1 MKLFQNLF
9 NKNFF
14 LSISALVFLATI
26 AFTNFGYIKDREYP
40 FGFDDHFAYLIKAKN
55 FEKCWFSECRGLKSI
70 EKQLIK
76 IDKKHEDLNVKNDKN
91 LLLTLERQKARV
103 SKVYHPL
110 YSLIILG
117 FDQYFD
123 DLLKSRIIVHFF
135 FIFFIICAL
144 ILLSNLLFDKTTTIL
159 LLLIFASN
167 NQGFGFG
174 HQINPYVLS
183 QSLSMVV
190 FYSLVKEYKKNIIVF
205 NILSSLMHPIG
216 IFTNII
222 TLIFTI
228 FVNFKEKQKIN
239 ILIIIINSLL
249 IFFIY
254 FNDLSFFEK
263 LSESSAEIF
272 STDLTVLG
280 ILKNNLKTFYYTYG
294 RLYNHYTIPI
304 MFLSSIIFILM
315 KKKKK
320 ISWIV
325 ILIYLMIFMLP
336 LIDKPQVNLPRR
348 FMNIGAVIMVGSLS
362 FVFIQ
367 SYLILINNLFKREKL
382 KFIQSKYKFISYLFP
397 FILFSLLVNVNLGL
411 KNFKNYYSYNSL
423 NYDVK
428 FSTNQTDLIEGE
440 NVLIFD
446 SIERADYFYMLK
458 GLHEKNHFYYYSYDK
473 KILDLDFLKK
483 NKPIYFISM
492 MPFYHNDADVYFSKK
507 DKIEIINNESEE
519 TYFKLGSNIKSR
531 ILINDK
537 VYELNKN
544 NIKNSSDDI
553 FLNDKKIII
562 EVLEGKINFLKLG
575 KQKEFNFPWNRKISA
590 FISVNKNQKSI
601 NFKYPEIL
609 NCSVNIVNDTGS
621 SVLYA
626 LSNCEI

>member
-1 MKLFQNLF
+1 
-9 NKNFF
+9 
-14 LSISALVFLATI
+14 
-26 AFTNFGYIKDREYP
+26 
-40 FGFDDHFAYLIKAKN
+40 
-55 FEKCWFSECRGLKSI
+55 
-70 EKQLIK
+70 
-76 IDKKHEDLNVKNDKN
+76 
-91 LLLTLERQKARV
+91 
-103 SKVYHPL
+103 
-110 YSLIILG
+110 
-117 FDQYFD
+117 
-123 DLLKSRIIVHFF
+123 
-135 FIFFIICAL
+135 
-144 ILLSNLLFDKTTTIL
+144 
-159 LLLIFASN
+159 
-167 NQGFGFG
+167 
-174 HQINPYVLS
+174 
-183 QSLSMVV
+183 
-190 FYSLVKEYKKNIIVF
+190 
-205 NILSSLMHPIG
+205 
-216 IFTNII
+216 
-222 TLIFTI
+222 
-228 FVNFKEKQKIN
+228 
-239 ILIIIINSLL
+239 
-249 IFFIY
+249 
-254 FNDLSFFEK
+254 
-263 LSESSAEIF
+263 
-272 STDLTVLG
+272 
-280 ILKNNLKTFYYTYG
+280 
-294 RLYNHYTIPI
+294 
-304 MFLSSIIFILM
+304 
-315 KKKKK
+315 
-320 ISWIV
+320 
-325 ILIYLMIFMLP
+325 MIFMLP

>member
-1 MKLFQNLF
+1 
-9 NKNFF
+9 
-14 LSISALVFLATI
+14 
-26 AFTNFGYIKDREYP
+26 
-40 FGFDDHFAYLIKAKN
+40 
-55 FEKCWFSECRGLKSI
+55 
-70 EKQLIK
+70 
-76 IDKKHEDLNVKNDKN
+76 
-91 LLLTLERQKARV
+91 
-103 SKVYHPL
+103 
-110 YSLIILG
+110 
-117 FDQYFD
+117 
-123 DLLKSRIIVHFF
+123 
-135 FIFFIICAL
+135 
-144 ILLSNLLFDKTTTIL
+144 
-159 LLLIFASN
+159 
-167 NQGFGFG
+167 
-174 HQINPYVLS
+174 
-183 QSLSMVV
+183 
-190 FYSLVKEYKKNIIVF
+190 
-205 NILSSLMHPIG
+205 MHPIG

-254 FNDLSFFEK
+254 FNDLSFFDK
-263 LSESSAEIF
+263 LGESSTEIF
-272 STDLTVLG
+272 SSDLTVLG

-315 KKKKK
+315 KKEKK

-397 FILFSLLVNVNLGL
+397 FILFSMLINVNLGL
-411 KNFKNYYSYNSL
+411 KNFKNYYSFNNVNS
-423 NYDVK
+423 DIK

-446 SIERADYFYMLK
+446 RIELADYFYMLK
-458 GLHEKNHFYYYSYDK
+458 GLHEKNHFYYYNDDK
-473 KILDLDFLKK
+473 KILDPDFLKK
-483 NKPIYFISM
+483 DKPMYFISM
-492 MPFYHNDADVYFSKK
+492 APFYHTDVNIYFTKK
-507 DKIEIINNESEE
+507 DKIEIVNNENEE
-519 TYFKLGSNIKSR
+519 TYFKLGSNKKSK
-531 ILINDK
+531 ILINGN
-537 VYELNKN
+537 VFELNQN

-553 FLNDKKIII
+553 FLNNKKVII
-562 EVLEGKINFLKLG
+562 EVLEGKVKFLKLG
-575 KQKEFNFPWNRKISA
+575 KQKEFNFPWNRKINAS
-590 FISVNKNQKSI
+590 ISLNNSQKSI
-601 NFKYPEIL
+601 NFKIPEIF
-609 NCSVNIVNDTGS
+609 NCRVNIVNDTGS

-626 LSNCEI
+626 LSDCII

>member
-315 KKKKK
+315 KKEKK

>member
-70 EKQLIK
+70 EKQLIT
-76 IDKKHEDLNVKNDKN
+76 IDKKYEDLNIKNDKN
-91 LLLTLERQKARV
+91 FLLTLERQKARV
-103 SKVYHPL
+103 FKVYHPL

-123 DLLKSRIIVHFF
+123 DLLKSRIVAHFF
-135 FIFFIICAL
+135 FIFFIICTL
-144 ILLSNLLFDKTTTIL
+144 ILLSNLLFDKTTTIF

-254 FNDLSFFEK
+254 FNDLSFFDK
-263 LSESSAEIF
+263 LGESSTEIF
-272 STDLTVLG
+272 SSDLTVLG

-315 KKKKK
+315 KKEKK
-320 ISWIV
+320 IFWIV

-397 FILFSLLVNVNLGL
+397 FILFSMLINVNLGL
-411 KNFKNYYSYNSL
+411 KNFKNYYSFNNVNS
-423 NYDVK
+423 DIK

-446 SIERADYFYMLK
+446 RVELADYFYMLK
-458 GLHEKNHFYYYSYDK
+458 GLHEKNHFYYYNNDK
-473 KILDLDFLKK
+473 KILSLDFLKK
-483 NKPIYFISM
+483 NKPLYFISM
-492 MPFYHNDADVYFSKK
+492 TPFYHNDRDVYFSKK
-507 DKIEIINNESEE
+507 DKIEIINNENEE
-519 TYFKLGSNIKSR
+519 TYFKLGSNIKSK

-537 VYELNKN
+537 VFELNQN
-544 NIKNSSDDI
+544 NIKNSIHDI
-553 FLNDKKIII
+553 LLNDKKITIK
-562 EVLEGKINFLKLG
+562 VLEGKIKFLKLG

-590 FISVNKNQKSI
+590 SISVNKNEKSI
-601 NFKYPEIL
+601 NFKYPKIF
-609 NCSVNIVNDTGS
+609 NCRTNIVNDTGS

>member
-1 MKLFQNLF
+1 MKLFQNFF

-70 EKQLIK
+70 EKQLIT
-76 IDKKHEDLNVKNDKN
+76 IDKKYEDLNIKNDKN
-91 LLLTLERQKARV
+91 FLLTLERQKARV
-103 SKVYHPL
+103 FKVYHPL

-123 DLLKSRIIVHFF
+123 DLLKSRIIAHFF
-135 FIFFIICAL
+135 FIFFIICTL
-144 ILLSNLLFDKTTTIL
+144 ILLSNLLFDKTTTIF

-183 QSLSMVV
+183 QSLSMIV

-216 IFTNII
+216 IFTNIL

-254 FNDLSFFEK
+254 FNNLSFFDK
-263 LSESSAEIF
+263 LGESSAEIF
-272 STDLTVLG
+272 SSDLTVLG

-294 RLYNHYTIPI
+294 SLYNHYTIPI

-315 KKKKK
+315 KKEKK

-336 LIDKPQVNLPRR
+336 LIDRPQVNLPRR

-397 FILFSLLVNVNLGL
+397 LIFFSLLVNINLGL
-411 KNFKNYYSYNSL
+411 KNFKNYYSFVNV
-423 NYDVK
+423 NYDIE

-446 SIERADYFYMLK
+446 RIELADYFYMLK
-458 GLHEKNHFYYYSYDK
+458 GLHEKNHFYYYNNDK
-473 KILDLDFLKK
+473 QILSLDFLKK
-483 NKPIYFISM
+483 NKPLYFISM
-492 MPFYHNDADVYFSKK
+492 TPFYHNDRDVYFSKK
-507 DKIEIINNESEE
+507 DKKNIINNENEE
-519 TYFKLGSNIKSR
+519 TYFKLGSNIKSK

-537 VYELNKN
+537 VFELNQN
-544 NIKNSSDDI
+544 NIKNSIHDI
-553 FLNDKKIII
+553 LLNDKKITIK
-562 EVLEGKINFLKLG
+562 VLEGKIKFLKLG

-590 FISVNKNQKSI
+590 SISVNKNEKSI
-601 NFKYPEIL
+601 NFKYPKIF
-609 NCSVNIVNDTGS
+609 NCRADIVNDTGS